1 MDITLLV
8 TKNDFCTPNLEKE
21 LNNLGMD
28 YHIEYIENNP
38 ELVSAH
44 NIRHSPNVF
53 INGELAF
60 RDQPTPQQIRDY
72 CINK

>member
-8 TKNDFCTPNLEKE
+8 TKNDFCTPNLKKE
-21 LNNLGMD
+21 FQILGME
-28 YHIEYIENNP
+28 YHVEYIENNP
-38 ELVSAH
+38 ELVSEH
-44 NIRHSPNVF
+44 NIRHSPNIF
-53 INGELAF
+53 IDGKLAF